1 MFAGRAV
8 LAVFWGPTRQ
18 GVGVVHVIGIGI
30 GSALGGMLRYLVSG
44 WVAHRFGETFPWGTL
59 LVNVSGSFLIGLIFI
74 LVGTEGRLRMDPL
87 WRDFVILGILGGYTT
102 FSSFSLQT
110 LNLARDGQWLGAL
123 GNVMA
128 SVVFC
133 LLAVTMGFWAA
144 KMILEVR

>member
-1 MFAGRAV
+1 
-8 LAVFWGPTRQ
+8 
-18 GVGVVHVIGIGI
+18 
-30 GSALGGMLRYLVSG
+30 MLRYLVSG
-44 WVAHRFGETFPWGTL
+44 WVAHRFGETFPWGTI
-59 LVNVSGSFLIGLIFI
+59 LVNVSGCFLIGFIFI

-87 WRDFVILGILGGYTT
+87 WRDFVIMGILGGYTT

-110 LNLARDGQWLGAL
+110 LNLARDGEWLGAL